1 MLEKLT
7 EMVHSTLL
15 RPKATSVVGID
26 LGNSSIKV
34 VQLRKERGTAVLE
47 TYGELAL
54 GPYAQL
60 EVGRATNLS
69 QDKIAEALKD
79 VIKESN
85 VTSTSCGAAIP
96 FSSSLVTLLEMPALG
111 AQQLASMIPIEA
123 RKYIP
128 VPISE
133 VQLDWF
139 VVPEGEAKY
148 FYGGG
153 RSEASEDPKKAK
165 TTLVLLVAIH
175 SDTLAKY
182 TDALKLAGL
191 SPSFYEIETFSAIRS
206 IAERGMT
213 PVAVVDIGAATTKVY
228 VVQLG
233 IILSS
238 HVISKG
244 SQDITLALANTGHTS
259 IAKAEEMKRDTGLLT
274 SGNPT
279 SESSTPIS
287 HIATLTM
294 EYIFIEVQ
302 RALLSFEKKYNQA
315 IGKVVLTGGGATM
328 KGLDEFARKKLEIQ
342 IERADPFA
350 HVQAPA
356 FLEEVLKEAGPEF
369 SVAVGVALRKLQEIG

>member
-1 MLEKLT
+1 
-7 EMVHSTLL
+7 
-15 RPKATSVVGID
+15 VVPDG
-26 LGNSSIKV
+26 
-34 VQLRKERGTAVLE
+34 
-47 TYGELAL
+47 
-54 GPYAQL
+54 
-60 EVGRATNLS
+60 
-69 QDKIAEALKD
+69 
-79 VIKESN
+79 
-85 VTSTSCGAAIP
+85 
-96 FSSSLVTLLEMPALG
+96 
-111 AQQLASMIPIEA
+111 EA
-123 RKYIP
+123 R
-128 VPISE
+128 
-133 VQLDWF
+133 
-139 VVPEGEAKY
+139 Y

-153 RSEASEDPKKAK
+153 RSEEVEDPKKAK

-191 SPSFYEIETFSAIRS
+191 SPSFYEIETFSTIRS

-228 VVQLG
+228 VVQMG

-279 SESSTPIS
+279 SESSAPIS

-328 KGLDEFARKKLEIQ
+328 KGLDEFARKKLEMS

>member
-1 MLEKLT
+1 MLEKFTDL
-7 EMVHSTLL
+7 VQSKLF
-15 RPKATSVVGID
+15 RPKTTSVVGID

-60 EVGRATNLS
+60 DIGRATNLPS
-69 QDKIAEALKD
+69 EKIAEALKD
-79 VIKESN
+79 IIKESN

-96 FSSSLVTLLEMPALG
+96 FSSSLVTLLELPALG
-111 AQQLASMIPIEA
+111 AQQLATMIPIEA

-139 VVPEGEAKY
+139 IVPEGEARY

-153 RSEASEDPKKAK
+153 HFQEAEDPKKPK
-165 TTLVLLVAIH
+165 TSLVLLVAIH
-175 SDTLAKY
+175 TDTLNKY
-182 TDALKLAGL
+182 TEALKLAGL
-191 SPSFYEIETFSAIRS
+191 SPSFYEIETFSTIRS
-206 IAERGMT
+206 VVERGMT

-238 HVISKG
+238 HVVGKG

-259 IAKAEEMKRDTGLLT
+259 ISKAEEMKRDNGLLVSATT
-274 SGNPT
+274 SSDNAMPV
-279 SESSTPIS
+279 S
-287 HIATLTM
+287 HVATLTM

-315 IGKVVLTGGGATM
+315 ISKVILTGGGATM
-328 KGLDEFARKKLEIQ
+328 KGLDEFARKKLEIE
-342 IERADPFA
+342 IDRADPFA

-369 SVAVGVALRKLQEIG
+369 SVAAGVALRKLQEIG

>member
-7 EMVHSTLL
+7 EKFRSTLL
-15 RPKATSVVGID
+15 RPKTTSVVGID

-34 VQLRKERGTAVLE
+34 VQLRKERGAAVLE

-60 EVGRATNLS
+60 DVGRATNLS
-69 QDKIAEALKD
+69 PDKIAEALKD

-153 RSEASEDPKKAK
+153 RNEVPDDPKKAK
-165 TTLVLLVAIH
+165 TSLVLLVAIH

-191 SPSFYEIETFSAIRS
+191 SPSFYEIETFSTIRS

-228 VVQLG
+228 VVQMG

-244 SQDITLALANTGHTS
+244 SQDITLALANTGNTS
-259 IAKAEEMKRDTGLLT
+259 IAKAEEMKRDIGLAT
-274 SGNPT
+274 ADT
-279 SESSTPIS
+279 AQESSMPIS

-328 KGLDEFARKKLEIQ
+328 KGLDTFAHKKLEIE

-369 SVAVGVALRKLQEIG
+369 SVAVGVALRKLQEVG